1 MACRESGLVGGSQ
14 PLGCC
19 TTACSRGSTGTVDR
33 LGFLTEQMVFEEGSF
48 LKVGV
53 DRELGQLAKAA

>member
-1 MACRESGLVGGSQ
+1 MLYHGLFARFDRDGSGK
-14 PLGCC
+14 
-19 TTACSRGSTGTVDR
+19 VDR